1 MIKVLF
7 VCLGNICRSPLAEG
21 VFRQKTI
28 KQGVNHLFYVDSAG
42 TASYHVGTLP
52 DKRSMEVAVKNGFEL
67 THKARAFSETDFS
80 SFHYIVAMDK
90 NNLNNIKRLMPDDTE
105 SKVLLMRHF
114 DVMAKDG
121 EVPDPYYGD
130 MKDFEHVYD
139 ILDRSCEVMLGH
151 LMDEL
156 STGNR

>member
-21 VFRQKTI
+21 IFRQKTI
-28 KQGVNHLFYVDSAG
+28 DQGVNHLFYVDSAG
-42 TASYHVGTLP
+42 TASYHVGALP
-52 DKRSMEVAVKNGFEL
+52 DKRSMEVAAKNGFEL
-67 THKARAFSETDFS
+67 THKARAFSETDFN

-90 NNLNNIKRLMPDDTE
+90 NNLNNIKRLMPDETE

-114 DVMAKDG
+114 DMMVKDG

-156 STGNR
+156 SVGNR

>member
-28 KQGVNHLFYVDSAG
+28 EQDVGHLFHVDSAG
-42 TASYHVGTLP
+42 TASYHIGALP
-52 DKRSMEVAVKNGFEL
+52 DERSRAVVLKRGVEL
-67 THKARAFSETDFS
+67 THKARAFSAKDFS
-80 SFHYIVAMDK
+80 EFNYIIAMDK
-90 NNLNNIKRLMPDDTE
+90 NNLNNIKRLMSDDTN

-114 DVMAKDG
+114 DMLAKDG

-139 ILDRSCEVMLGH
+139 ILNRSCEVMLGY

-156 STGNR
+156 STSGR

>member
-28 KQGVNHLFYVDSAG
+28 EQDVSHLFHVDSSG
-42 TASYHVGTLP
+42 TASYHIGALP
-52 DKRSMEVAVKNGFEL
+52 DERSRAVAIKRGFEL
-67 THKARAFSETDFS
+67 THKARAFSTADFS
-80 SFHYIVAMDK
+80 EFNYIIAMDK
-90 NNLNNIKRLMPDDTE
+90 NNLNNIKRLMPDDTD

-114 DVMAKDG
+114 DLLEKDG

-139 ILDRSCEVMLGH
+139 ILNRSCDVMLGY

-156 STGNR
+156 SAAGR

>member
-21 VFRQKTI
+21 IFRQKTI
-28 KQGVNHLFYVDSAG
+28 DQGVNHLFYVDSAG
-42 TASYHVGTLP
+42 TASYHIGALP
-52 DKRSMEVAVKNGFEL
+52 DKRSREVAAKNGFEL
-67 THKARAFSETDFS
+67 THKARAFSETDFN

-90 NNLNNIKRLMPDDTE
+90 NNLNNIKRLMPDETE

-114 DVMAKDG
+114 DMMAKDG

-139 ILDRSCEVMLGH
+139 ILNRSCDVMLGH

-156 STGNR
+156 NQSK

>member
-21 VFRQKTI
+21 IFRQKTI
-28 KQGVNHLFYVDSAG
+28 DQGVNHLFYVDSAG
-42 TASYHVGTLP
+42 TASYHIGALP
-52 DKRSMEVAVKNGFEL
+52 DKRSMEVAAKNGFEL
-67 THKARAFSETDFS
+67 THKARAFSETDFNK
-80 SFHYIVAMDK
+80 FHYIVAMDK
-90 NNLNNIKRLMPDDTE
+90 NNLNNIKRLMPEETQ

-114 DVMAKDG
+114 DITAKDG

-139 ILDRSCEVMLGH
+139 ILNRSCDVMLGH

-156 STGNR
+156 NQPK